1 MLAQL
6 AFVVVGSMALITLPI
21 DRFAREACRRGSGA
35 VLYVEMASVTRA
47 CDATARRRL
56 TLGRRAVG
64 PIGGP
69 IRACAVAVTV
79 CPLEHALQHCA
90 KVHHSNPWSIL

>member
-6 AFVVVGSMALITLPI
+6 AFVVVGSMGLITLPI
-21 DRFAREACRRGSGA
+21 DCYCFAREACRRGSGGI
-35 VLYVEMASVTRA
+35 LYVEMASVTRG

-79 CPLEHALQHCA
+79 CPLEHAL
-90 KVHHSNPWSIL
+90 